1 MIQSRGNNNTH
12 ASSTYHIDKNKLE
25 ENSGFLRDKSASYNV
40 GLDSTPRPC
49 TVIGLANR
57 KKSFKDKED
66 EVQRWDRGTARKK
79 VNFDEQIGEM
89 KTKLENEVKME
100 SKADL
105 LEVKLAETNLNED
118 KSLSVSSLS
127 SVTGEIGFIDEGK
140 ELTDRSNMT
149 SDDLSST
156 GDKPEDLQND
166 NKDTDK
172 PVAVLIK
179 DPSLADINVHSMIKK
194 FDEPVK
200 AASPK
205 PRALPRTQIKK
216 TPEVHQK
223 PMVPPRNVTT
233 KLRGR
238 LDKSHSTPAYDL
250 TG

>member
-1 MIQSRGNNNTH
+1 M
-12 ASSTYHIDKNKLE
+12 E
-25 ENSGFLRDKSASYNV
+25 
-40 GLDSTPRPC
+40 
-49 TVIGLANR
+49 
-57 KKSFKDKED
+57 
-66 EVQRWDRGTARKK
+66 RWDRGTARKK

-89 KTKLENEVKME
+89 KTKLENEVKM
-100 SKADL
+100 ADL
-105 LEVKLAETNLNED
+105 LEVKVAETNLNED
-118 KSLSVSSLS
+118 KSLSVNSLS

-140 ELTDRSNMT
+140 ELTDRSNMA

-156 GDKPEDLQND
+156 GDKPEND
-166 NKDTDK
+166 NKETDK

-216 TPEVHQK
+216 TPEVPQK
-223 PMVPPRNVTT
+223 PVVPPRNVTT

>member
-12 ASSTYHIDKNKLE
+12 ASSTYHIDKNKLD

-57 KKSFKDKED
+57 KKSFKDKGD
-66 EVQRWDRGTARKK
+66 EVERWDRGTARKK
-79 VNFDEQIGEM
+79 VNFEEQIDEM
-89 KTKLENEVKME
+89 KTKLEDEVKVE
-100 SKADL
+100 AKTDL

-118 KSLSVSSLS
+118 KSLSVNSLS

-140 ELTDRSNMT
+140 ELTDRSNMA
-149 SDDLSST
+149 SDDLSEKV
-156 GDKPEDLQND
+156 DNVQND
-166 NKDTDK
+166 NKEADK

-179 DPSLADINVHSMIKK
+179 DPSLAEINVHSMIKK

-216 TPEVHQK
+216 TPEVPQK
-223 PMVPPRNVTT
+223 PVVPPRNVTT

-250 TG
+250 TGL